1 MRVERVAGVAVEE
14 VLVVHPE
21 GVLLVAEA
29 EGAVAGEAAVRAP
42 VLHVDGQLVLGLVG
56 DVRQRPDQDVAWERY
71 ILFRVFIRSG

>member
-1 MRVERVAGVAVEE
+1 M
-14 VLVVHPE
+14 VHPE

-56 DVRQRPDQDVAWERY
+56 DVRQRPDQDVAWEREEGD
-71 ILFRVFIRSG
+71 IFFACLVDQVRQM